1 MPVKPEDRMSAAR
14 EAMEMYQLQSQM
26 ADPIKRKYAK
36 MTAPLKTGLNLA
48 DPSSFASQ
56 AITAVGG
63 NPLDY
68 TTGALV
74 GKGVKAIA
82 NAVKK

>member
-1 MPVKPEDRMSAAR
+1 
-14 EAMEMYQLQSQM
+14 MYQLQSQM
-26 ADPIKRKYAK
+26 ADPKYGKTKAL
-36 MTAPLKTGLNLA
+36 LKTGLNRA
-48 DPSSFASQ
+48 DPNSFISQ
-56 AITAVGG
+56 AITAAGG

-82 NAVKK
+82 NAFKK

>member
-1 MPVKPEDRMSAAR
+1 MPVKPEDRLNAAR
-14 EAMEMYQLQSQM
+14 EAMDMYQLQGDM
-26 ADPIKRKYAK
+26 ADPKYG
-36 MTAPLKTGLNLA
+36 KTKAVLRQGLNRS
-48 DPSSFASQ
+48 DPNSFVSQ
-56 AITAVGG
+56 AITAAGG

-82 NAVKK
+82 NAFKK